1 MKIMENK
8 QITLREI
15 YIELKNLEQTL
26 KRKGIITQLEISKN
40 SEIVRDFSGK
50 SLDLADEDL
59 LAEDW
64 LSPEDEEAWKD
75 L

>member
-1 MKIMENK
+1 MENK